1 MQSTILTAALG
12 CPKGEVFKKWL
23 WLPRAPPPPPP
34 LFGPASAKKKNGPLR
49 NRGQA
54 AVTGARRA
62 QKTPGMDKEAFEGGR
77 DTSASD
83 IPANVSRRADPAG
96 ARTCSADPPR
106 QQLAA
111 TTPRTAIGP
120 APKKEKRGRANCS
133 ADAAPPPLPPL
144 QRARARTR
152 SLSPPPPLLFH
163 GPASPAS

>member
-1 MQSTILTAALG
+1 
-12 CPKGEVFKKWL
+12 
-23 WLPRAPPPPPP
+23 
-34 LFGPASAKKKNGPLR
+34 
-49 NRGQA
+49 
-54 AVTGARRA
+54 
-62 QKTPGMDKEAFEGGR
+62 MDKEAFEGGR

-152 SLSPPPPLLFH
+152 SLSPPPPFFFTGPQAL
-163 GPASPAS
+163 PASSSPIAGRIGNLRLELSTQKRWREKRAAHRRNRQRAAPKVHE